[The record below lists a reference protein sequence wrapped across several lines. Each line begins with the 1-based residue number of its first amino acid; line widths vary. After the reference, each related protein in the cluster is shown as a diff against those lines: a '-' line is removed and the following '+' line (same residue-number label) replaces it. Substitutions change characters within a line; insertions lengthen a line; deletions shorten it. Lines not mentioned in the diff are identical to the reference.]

1 VDEPTPSSGD
11 HEVERRRAAM
21 EREGERLSPSP
32 PVALTPP
39 VAPTPL
45 VAESDRGGARGLL
58 RLATL
63 DLGPLRRRREF
74 RLLFIGQGTSYV
86 GSAISAVAVPF
97 QVYALTHSSLA
108 VGLLGLTELV
118 PLLTFA
124 FLGGLLADAND
135 RRRMVQG
142 TELAFAVMDGVLA
155 LNAALSHPAVWLLYV
170 VAAVKAGLDALQ
182 RPSLDALLPRLVER
196 DELAAAGALSS
207 FRGTVGQVAGP
218 ALGGVLIATVGLS
231 AAYVVDVAT
240 FVASLAALRLMH
252 ATPPSPDAAAP
263 SLGRVVEGLRYARS
277 RPELIGTYVVDIVA
291 MFFGM
296 PLALFPAIAA
306 GLGGPS
312 VLGLLYAA
320 PAVGAL
326 VATGTSG
333 WTARVRH
340 HGRAVLLAA
349 CVWGLAIVSF
359 GLAPSTPLALFFLAC
374 AGGAD
379 AVSGLFRSLIWNE
392 TIPDSLR
399 GRLASIELLSYSS
412 GPLLGDVESGGVAA
426 VFGVGASV
434 VSGGLLCVLG
444 VAVLALALPR
454 FRDYDG
460 RAHQKT
466 GSDG

>member
-1 VDEPTPSSGD
+1 MDEWTPSSRDRGGD
-11 HEVERRRAAM
+11 WARGAM
-21 EREGERLSPSP
+21 EREAERLSPE
-32 PVALTPP
+32 PP
-39 VAPTPL
+39 VAPRPS
-45 VAESDRGGARGLL
+45 AGEGDRGARGLL
-58 RLATL
+58 RLATI

-74 RLLFIGQGTSYV
+74 RLLFIGQGTSFF
-86 GSAISAVAVPF
+86 GSMISSVAVPF

-108 VGLLGLTELV
+108 VGLLGLTELI

-142 TELAFAVMDGVLA
+142 TELAFAVMAGLLA
-155 LNAALSHPAVWLLYV
+155 VNAALAHPAVWLLYV

-231 AAYVVDVAT
+231 GAYAVDVAT
-240 FVASLAALRLMH
+240 FVVSLAALRLMR

-263 SLGRVVEGLRYARS
+263 SLRRVVEGLRYARS
-277 RPELIGTYVVDIVA
+277 RPELIGAYVVDIVA

-306 GLGGPS
+306 GLGGPG

-333 WTARVRH
+333 WTARVHH
-340 HGRAVLLAA
+340 HGRAVLAAA
-349 CVWGLAIVSF
+349 CGWGLAIVLF
-359 GLAPSTPLALFFLAC
+359 GLAPSPPLALFFLAC

-392 TIPDSLR
+392 TIPDALR

-426 VFGVGASV
+426 AFGVGAAV
-434 VSGGLLCVLG
+434 VSGGVLCVLG

-460 RAHQKT
+460 RAHRKADA
-466 GSDG
+466 GG